1 MGMKNNDPIQ
11 HNIDDLLFLLVE
23 DALDEA
29 GVHRVERWLASGKD
43 AKRYYLNFIKDYVA
57 MKEQASSMIDMHEEG
72 FSIQDEYDAE
82 LWSALAEVERVAE
95 RIPADK
101 AVAAAP
107 KLIQKVERDRILKFN
122 KSSFVTV
129 LLSAAAIVAVVLL
142 LRISPPASVEVAT
155 LSSSLDAVFAGDV
168 SYGSGSRLSNAKD
181 SLWLQKGVVTIE
193 FDYGAEV
200 VIEAPA
206 EFYLNSAEELT
217 LRYGRLYARVP
228 ERSKGFTIETPI
240 AQIIDLGT
248 EFAVKVDYDQTCE
261 VHMIKGNASLIPGV
275 RGERNGESRILAA
288 NEATYVDH
296 SGQVRDIPVKST
308 DFIRQIDPETK
319 FVWRGHTRLGLAD
332 MIGGGSG
339 FGDGRLEYG
348 INPETGVTAHR
359 DRERG
364 KASLY
369 QGFQPVTDNRYVDG
383 VFCPMPDSTSVQVST
398 EGHVF
403 DGCPLTTG
411 TYWGYVMNSGWFGQS
426 SRQGV
431 FNGNLSLEGTV
442 YGSNAFPAITLH
454 SNLGVT
460 FDLDAIRQSIGHF
473 GIDRFTALCGIS
485 ELVLE
490 ESGHQVIPK
499 ASFYVLL
506 DGVNVFERVDATPT
520 EGAGRIDMTIPATA
534 RFLTLMVT
542 EGSDRTYDGDWT
554 LFAEPMLHLAAPEY

>member
-1 MGMKNNDPIQ
+1 MKKNDPIQ
-11 HNIDDLLFLLVE
+11 PHIDDLLFLLIE

-29 GVHRVERWLASGKD
+29 GVGRVERWLSSGPE

-57 MKEQASSMIDMHEEG
+57 MKDQANSIIDMNHEES

-95 RIPADK
+95 RVPDEK
-101 AVAAAP
+101 SEVQAP
-107 KLIQKVERDRILKFN
+107 QLIQKVERGRVLQFN
-122 KSSFVTV
+122 KSSLVTII
-129 LLSAAAIVAVVLL
+129 LSAAAIVAVVLL

-155 LSSSLDAVFAGDV
+155 LSRSLNAVFAGNAV
-168 SYGSGSRLSNAKD
+168 YPSGSRLSNAQD

-206 EFYLNSAEELT
+206 EFRLNSPEDMT

-228 ERSKGFTIETPI
+228 GRSKGFTIETPI

-275 RGERNGESRILAA
+275 KGERNGDSRILAA

-296 SGQVRDIPVKST
+296 SGQVRDIPVKTT
-308 DFIRQIDPETK
+308 DFIRQIDPETN
-319 FVWRGHTRLGLAD
+319 FVWRGHTRLCLAD
-332 MIGGGSG
+332 IIGGGSG
-339 FGDGRLEYG
+339 FGDGKPEYG
-348 INPETGVTAHR
+348 INPETGVTAYR

-364 KASLY
+364 RNSSY
-369 QGFQPVTDNRYVDG
+369 QGFQPVKDNPFVDG
-383 VFCPMPDSTSVQVST
+383 VFCPAPDSASVQVST

-403 DGCPLTTG
+403 DACPLTSG
-411 TYWGYVMNSGWFGQS
+411 KHWGYVMNSGWFGQS
-426 SRQGV
+426 SRQGM
-431 FNGNLSLEGTV
+431 FNSNLSLGGTV
-442 YGSNAFPAITLH
+442 YGSAAFPAITLH

-460 FDLDAIRQSIGHF
+460 FDLDAIRQSIGPF
-473 GIDRFTALCGIS
+473 GVDRFTALCGIS
-485 ELVLE
+485 EMVLE
-490 ESGHQVIPK
+490 EGNYQAPK
-499 ASFYVLL
+499 ASFHVLL
-506 DGVNVFERVDATPT
+506 DGVTAFERVDAMPA
-520 EGAGRIDMTIPATA
+520 EGAAKIDVAIPATA

-554 LFAEPMLHLAAPEY
+554 LFAEPMLHVMNLDY